1 MRAPK
6 KLISILLTTVLISS
20 AFAQSEKKIPSSE
33 AAQHVGER
41 ATVCGYVA
49 SSRYLSTSRS
59 KPTFLNVGKPYP
71 DQDFTVVIWP
81 EDRMKFGQ
89 PEGKYFHKN
98 ICVTGEITLYRGSPE
113 IIARNP
119 AQIRDN
125 EK

>member
-1 MRAPK
+1 MRAISK
-6 KLISILLTTVLISS
+6 AISILFTTVLISS
-20 AFAQSEKKIPSSE
+20 AFAQSEKKIPSSD
-33 AAQHVGER
+33 ASQHVGEK

-71 DQDFTVVIWP
+71 DQYFTVVIWP
-81 EDRMKFGQ
+81 EDRAKFGQ
-89 PEGKYFHKN
+89 PEDKYFHKN

-119 AQIRDN
+119 AQIK
-125 EK
+125 EQ